1 MLDPP
6 ADAPQNRRF
15 DDRLARMLRAFGPL
29 GLVVIVVILAGDFFY
44 APLSAVLVLLWAWR
58 SGTFWREIGFV
69 RPQSWASTILAGLA
83 FGVALKMV
91 MKAIVM
97 PLLGAP
103 AINQAFHFLAG
114 NTAALPG
121 IFYTV
126 IVIAGFGEE
135 IVFRGYLFERFRKL
149 IGQSIGAKIVT
160 VSLTAA
166 WFGWLHYD
174 FQGLAGAQQATLV
187 GLIFGGIFAAT
198 GRIWMLIAAHAAFD
212 LTAVAIIYWQLEE
225 AVAHFFFR

>member
-1 MLDPP
+1 
-6 ADAPQNRRF
+6 
-15 DDRLARMLRAFGPL
+15 MLRAFGPVGL
-29 GLVVIVVILAGDFFY
+29 GAIVIILAGDFYY
-44 APLSAVLVLLWAWR
+44 APLSAVLVFLWTWR
-58 SGTFWREIGFV
+58 SGTSWREIGFV
-69 RPQSWASTILAGLA
+69 RPKNWTRTILAGFA
-83 FGVALKMV
+83 FGVGLKMV

-121 IFYTV
+121 IIYTV
-126 IVIAGFGEE
+126 IVVAGFGEE
-135 IVFRGYLFERFRKL
+135 IVFRGYLFERFARL
-149 IGQSIGAKIVT
+149 IGQSTGAKVVT
-160 VSLTAA
+160 VVITAA

-187 GLIFGGIFAAT
+187 GLIFGAIFAAT
-198 GRIWMLIAAHAAFD
+198 GRIWMLIVAHAAFD
-212 LTAVAIIYWQLEE
+212 LTAVAIIYWELEE